1 MIAEVLAEAET
12 KMDKAVEH
20 VQQEF
25 STVRTGRANPGILH
39 RVVVE
44 YYGTKT
50 PLQQLAT
57 FAVPEPTTLV
67 VSPFD
72 KGSVP
77 EIEKALESSGLG
89 LQPNSDGNVI
99 RLAFPP
105 LTEERRKELVKLVG
119 SMAEEGR
126 VSIRN
131 IRRPAKEDIEALDG
145 EISDDEIRRGEKQLQ
160 DLTDRFIARIDE
172 LFEHKQAELLEV

>member
-1 MIAEVLAEAET
+1 MIAEVLADAED

-20 VQQEF
+20 IQQEF
-25 STVRTGRANPGILH
+25 STVRTGRANAAILH
-39 RVVVE
+39 RVTVE
-44 YYGTKT
+44 YYGTRT

-57 FAVPEPTTLV
+57 FSVPEPTVLV

-72 KGSVP
+72 KGSIA
-77 EIEKALESSGLG
+77 EIEKALETSGLG

-105 LTEERRKELVKLVG
+105 LTEDRRKDLVKMVNA
-119 SMAEEGR
+119 MAEDGR
-126 VSIRN
+126 VAIRN

-145 EISDDEIRRGEKQLQ
+145 EIGDDEIRRGEKQLQ
-160 DLTDRFIARIDE
+160 DLTDRYVARIDE

>member
-72 KGSVP
+72 KGSLP